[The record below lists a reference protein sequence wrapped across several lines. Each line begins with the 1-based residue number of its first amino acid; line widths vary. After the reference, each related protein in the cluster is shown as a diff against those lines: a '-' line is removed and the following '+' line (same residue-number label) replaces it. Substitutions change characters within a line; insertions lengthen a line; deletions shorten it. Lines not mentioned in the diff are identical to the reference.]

1 MSFPDIWAV
10 VPVLC
15 MKERT
20 KKNNGKPARQQN
32 FQYYTTA
39 TFYRTETTAE
49 TYKNKHIDSEWCAKG
64 ENSEL

>member
-20 KKNNGKPARQQN
+20 KKNNGKPALLIIPIIEVGKSN
-32 FQYYTTA
+32 SI
-39 TFYRTETTAE
+39 
-49 TYKNKHIDSEWCAKG
+49 KHLKG
-64 ENSEL
+64 QTILPN